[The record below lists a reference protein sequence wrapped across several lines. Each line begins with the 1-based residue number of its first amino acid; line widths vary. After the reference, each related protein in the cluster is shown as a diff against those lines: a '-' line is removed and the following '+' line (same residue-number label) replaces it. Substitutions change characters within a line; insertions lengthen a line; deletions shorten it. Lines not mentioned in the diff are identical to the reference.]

1 MYKKICTQGK
11 THKYPYPCLMGMGK
25 DTVKFTQGLPMS
37 NTMYNRWC
45 SQLLFMRCLCLFIYL
60 EQQEIDW
67 WRPGHHINYVCNI
80 EAIEV
85 WLTLL
90 QPWPSL
96 ILKEMTQWCKS
107 ETDMNNQ
114 LLKWLIKVLCKCKQ
128 LGAKT
133 CKILFDQSFQV
144 CC

>member
-1 MYKKICTQGK
+1 MEIGNDGGEIVCRELEVSVSLDGKEIMTRRFDLMEMSAEDVSRIPFSVRSHKEICM
-11 THKYPYPCLMGMGK
+11 H
-25 DTVKFTQGLPMS
+25 
-37 NTMYNRWC
+37 NRWC

-85 WLTLL
+85 WLTLR

-96 ILKEMTQWCKS
+96 ILKEMVICH
-107 ETDMNNQ
+107 E
-114 LLKWLIKVLCKCKQ
+114 LLTKINDAKVKQ
-128 LGAKT
+128 TWIIG
-133 CKILFDQSFQV
+133 FWYD
-144 CC
+144 